1 MVSGLTNGID
11 SALIVV
17 HTRILALLRDTGQH
31 ARTVAVDRTLGLALG
46 EGVTLVVSHALAD
59 GAAAGQDSALG
70 IGAAGAGVAGVDGP
84 RWGQRGLL
92 ATDVGVAPPLL
103 GAAADRVVVGHLAK
117 GGDAT

>member
-46 EGVTLVVSHALAD
+46 VRVALQARRTRAPADVSTW
-59 GAAAGQDSALG
+59 SSY
-70 IGAAGAGVAGVDGP
+70 GVDAA
-84 RWGQRGLL
+84 R
-92 ATDVGVAPPLL
+92 VGVARVARRRL
-103 GAAADRVVVGHLAK
+103 GPGGSGRRWSTAQASVGATVEAAETPVGTVEVR
-117 GGDAT
+117 DAH